1 MAAARR
7 AAKKYLYRNVTSGYI
22 TPDPHYLSRSGLR
35 GKKAGLCCASLALVA
50 CLSAAHLLVTC
61 FILGVLGFDAAGPRY
76 LTTTTGGVALVL
88 DQGAALPQ
96 VRVAGPVSAFED
108 LPLTLS
114 TNEVVLLSH
123 GSAGSSVE
131 LSRSELRLSAALQV
145 GAELQAADSSL
156 VAVTNLEPVFM
167 MSASSVSTATVSS
180 MQDVTVA
187 AGRVVAMWS
196 ARSVAVG
203 GREVELFSPAAAV
216 NLTSAVQVVA
226 GAVKV
231 GGGAGECHHLCACG
245 SGRIFLQP
253 CSPQRCLPAL
263 ATCS

>member
-50 CLSAAHLLVTC
+50 CLSAAHLLVRTRQGWRLATAATLKLVVFQVTC

-114 TNEVVLLSH
+114 TNEV
-123 GSAGSSVE
+123 
-131 LSRSELRLSAALQV
+131 
-145 GAELQAADSSL
+145 
-156 VAVTNLEPVFM
+156 
-167 MSASSVSTATVSS
+167 
-180 MQDVTVA
+180 
-187 AGRVVAMWS
+187 
-196 ARSVAVG
+196 G
-203 GREVELFSPAAAV
+203 GIS
-216 NLTSAVQVVA
+216 
-226 GAVKV
+226 
-231 GGGAGECHHLCACG
+231 
-245 SGRIFLQP
+245 
-253 CSPQRCLPAL
+253 
-263 ATCS
+263 